1 MLKKWYIF
9 VNCKLIYVF
18 LVMCYI
24 FIYFDFVDLDDY
36 VVVILDLK
44 SLDENVFNVYDNCMI

>member
-9 VNCKLIYVF
+9 VYCKLIF